1 MSRATLDAA
10 YEFWFGRPGEPGHGV
25 FRKEWFER
33 DVTFD
38 EAIRARFLAE
48 VEAAANG
55 AYDAHVTDGRAAVAL
70 LVLLDQFPRNLF
82 RGTARAFAS
91 DARARHWAR
100 HIVAH
105 GWDLELLGV
114 ERLFAYLPFVHSEA
128 LADQNEAVRLVATLP
143 DGDWRPRAVEST
155 DKHRDVIV
163 QFGRFPHRNAALGR
177 VSTAAEEHYL
187 AQPGA
192 GF

>member
-1 MSRATLDAA
+1 MSGTALDAVH
-10 YEFWFGRPGEPGHGV
+10 EFWFGRPGEPGHGE

-33 DVTFD
+33 DTKFD
-38 EAIRARFLAE
+38 EAIRARFLGE

-70 LVLLDQFPRNLF
+70 LLLIDQFPRNLF
-82 RGTARAFAS
+82 RGTARAFAT
-91 DARARHWAR
+91 DAQARHWAR
-100 HIVAH
+100 LVVAR
-105 GWDLELLGV
+105 GWDLALLPA

-128 LADQNEAVRLVATLP
+128 LADQDEAVRLMATLP
-143 DGDWRPRAVEST
+143 ECGWRPKAVEST

-163 QFGRFPHRNAALGR
+163 QFGRFPHRNSALGR